1 LKLGFESE
9 VRVKNG
15 NEKKRREDNFEMRVR
30 KEKGL
35 VSKEKKIKTLQ

>member
-15 NEKKRREDNFEMRVR
+15 NEKREDNFEMRVR
-30 KEKGL
+30 KEKGII
-35 VSKEKKIKTLQ
+35 SK